1 MSTPDSPPVRPE
13 DIAAVRRFNRF
24 HTQWVGALDE
34 HLLATDYALPQV
46 RVLYEIA
53 QAPRQQAVSA
63 ADLARAL
70 RLDAGY
76 LSRLVAGLEADGLVR
91 REPAP
96 GHGKRLLLTLTEAGR
111 DLFARMDGNSAAQ
124 VGACLSALAPDQR
137 QELVAALDR
146 ARALLGDT
154 ATPAGAT
161 VLRDPRPGDLGQVVA
176 EQARLYAREYGF
188 DWTFEG
194 LLAEIAGRYINEFKP
209 GRERCWIAE
218 RDGRVVGSV
227 FVVQQDA
234 DTAKLRMLYV
244 DASMRGQG
252 LGRQL
257 VNECIRFAQAAG
269 YRRMVLW
276 TNAILLSARRIYETA
291 GFRLISSEPYHG
303 FGREMVG
310 EEWELRW

>member
-1 MSTPDSPPVRPE
+1 MNTPATPVDPGH
-13 DIAAVRRFNRF
+13 IAAVRRFNRF

-46 RVLYEIA
+46 RVLYEVA
-53 QAPRQQAVSA
+53 QAPRQQPVSA
-63 ADLARAL
+63 ADLGRAL

-96 GHGKRLLLTLTEAGR
+96 GHGKRLLLSLTDAGR
-111 DLFARMDGNSAAQ
+111 ALFSQMDKNSAAE
-124 VGACLSALAPDQR
+124 VADCLAALAPVQR
-137 QELVAALDR
+137 EELVAALDR
-146 ARALLGDT
+146 TRGLLGDT
-154 ATPAGAT
+154 TTPGSAT
-161 VLRDPRPGDLGQVVA
+161 VLRDPRPGDLGHVVA
-176 EQARLYAREYGF
+176 EQARLYAQEYGW

-194 LLAEIAGRYINEFKP
+194 LLAEIVGRYINEFKP

-244 DASMRGQG
+244 HASTRGQG

-257 VNECIRFAQAAG
+257 VNECIRFAQDVG

-276 TNAILLSARRIYETA
+276 TNDVLHSARHIYEST
-291 GFRLISSEPYHG
+291 GFQLVSRDPYHG
-303 FGREMVG
+303 FGKDLVG

>member
-1 MSTPDSPPVRPE
+1 MNTETLPVDPGHV
-13 DIAAVRRFNRF
+13 AAVRRFNRF
-24 HTQWVGALDE
+24 HTQWLGVLDE
-34 HLLATDYALPQV
+34 HMHATGYSLPQV

-53 QAPRQQAVSA
+53 QAPRQQPVSA
-63 ADLARAL
+63 ADLARTL

-76 LSRLVAGLEADGLVR
+76 LSRLVAGLESDGLVQ

-96 GHGKRLLLTLTEAGR
+96 DHGKRLRLALTDAGR
-111 DLFARMDGNSAAQ
+111 ALFARMDKTSAAE
-124 VGACLSALAPDQR
+124 VSARLAPLAPAQR

-146 ARALLGDT
+146 SRELLGDT
-154 ATPAGAT
+154 TAPGSAT

-176 EQARLYAREYGF
+176 EQARLYAQEYGL

-194 LLAEIAGRYINEFKP
+194 LLAEIVGRYVNEFKP

-218 RDGRVVGSV
+218 RDGRLVGSA

-234 DTAKLRMLYV
+234 DTAKLRMVYV
-244 DASMRGQG
+244 HASTRGQG

-257 VNECIRFAQAAG
+257 VNECIRFAKDAG
-269 YRRMVLW
+269 YRRMTLW
-276 TNAILLSARRIYETA
+276 TNDMLHSARHIYETA
-291 GFRLISSEPYHG
+291 GFQLVSSDPYHG
-303 FGREMVG
+303 FGKDLVG